1 MRSGRCGTGLNGL
14 FELYMAGC
22 FRNEGVIAGWWLA
35 VTAVLQAL
43 RDLQHGSQRGN
54 RNSDRGKQIDRRE
67 NIDSDKIVD
76 HGGLLS
82 GGRGGQRA
90 WRARSRIGLPP
101 VEPSHVLGDD
111 GWSGL
116 AVGGGAVGLG
126 RCVVAL
132 DGEGARLAAVRVSGR
147 GAGGRRVHR
156 AVSIFLMALRAVGS
170 EEMPRTR
177 RAS

>member
-1 MRSGRCGTGLNGL
+1 
-14 FELYMAGC
+14 
-22 FRNEGVIAGWWLA
+22 
-35 VTAVLQAL
+35 
-43 RDLQHGSQRGN
+43 
-54 RNSDRGKQIDRRE
+54 
-67 NIDSDKIVD
+67 IVD

-156 AVSIFLMALRAVGS
+156 VLLSVPGMLSARSLSRSLTEEDRNSPASIAAVIAPCAAIAGVIRSMFSEVTARA
-170 EEMPRTR
+170 PPA
-177 RAS
+177 RAWLIARFSRMYERSSA